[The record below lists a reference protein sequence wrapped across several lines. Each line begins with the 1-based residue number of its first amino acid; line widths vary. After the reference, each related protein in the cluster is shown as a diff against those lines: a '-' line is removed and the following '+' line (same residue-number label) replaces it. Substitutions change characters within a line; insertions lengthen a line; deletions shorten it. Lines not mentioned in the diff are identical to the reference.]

1 MSAILSVDEKILL
14 WLNGLVGRV
23 PVFDNLMIV
32 IGDDFFIITCLA
44 LSMIALWFG
53 ARSLEQRKLNQKT
66 LVATSIAVALTCVWI
81 FIFRISDFLC
91 RPRPSEDHEI
101 IVLTYL
107 HEGSSFPSETAAV
120 AFAFATAVWI
130 GNRKVGI
137 VIGIL
142 AILWC
147 FARIYCGTH
156 YPLDIVAGA
165 LIGILTAFFVSKL
178 LQIIRAVPNSIIRFF
193 EWLFLA

>member
-1 MSAILSVDEKILL
+1 MSAILSADEKILL
-14 WLNGLVGRV
+14 WLNGLVGRI

-32 IGDDFFIITCLA
+32 IGDDFFTVTCLA
-44 LSMIALWFG
+44 LSLIALWFG

-66 LVATSIAVALTCVWI
+66 AVATSFTVALTCLWV
-81 FIFRISDFLC
+81 FIFRISDFLY
-91 RPRPSEDHEI
+91 RPRPYEDYEI
-101 IVLTYL
+101 IVLTYR

-130 GNRKVGI
+130 GNRKAGI

-147 FARIYCGTH
+147 FGRVYGGMH

-165 LIGILTAFFVSKL
+165 LIGILTAFIVSKL
-178 LQIIRAVPNSIIRFF
+178 LQIISVTPNSIIRFF
-193 EWLFLA
+193 EWLYLA